1 VNPSTVVLPDPG
13 GSTSG
18 PTRPIHIR
26 CFLGRYYGDP
36 DFEPVAVAHATD
48 IVAGLDTVT
57 ITRADLRDPP
67 TVLAAPGVADLLD
80 LTRPVALLVVAV
92 LHFVPDDNLAAVLAD
107 YRHALAPGSVQV
119 ISHGSDDQDDP
130 DVAAA
135 MRALREGYRGSA
147 NEVTLRSRAQ
157 LLDLLAGT
165 DLVAPGL
172 VDLAAWPTPDPGE
185 PPTGGYAA
193 IGRLP
198 TAGDRHHEH

>member
-1 VNPSTVVLPDPG
+1 MPCSVHHCTARARKARVGAGRAYHVPAVGHDARDVVAVRGEVVLPTQHVIVHASPR
-13 GSTSG
+13 G
-18 PTRPIHIR
+18 PARP
-26 CFLGRYYGDP
+26 
-36 DFEPVAVAHATD
+36 
-48 IVAGLDTVT
+48 
-57 ITRADLRDPP
+57 PP

-198 TAGDRHHEH
+198 TAGARHHDP